1 MTVPYWDW
9 SLVAADPFKSD
20 FWNDAYGLGG
30 NGIGFPPCVQTGLFG
45 VLNKWKIP
53 HGRCLQ
59 RNFIPTPGVV
69 PNVVA
74 VAQTLAKNLTNFFD
88 FELMLRVNLHDV
100 VHFAIGAVMIGE
112 NSAVA
117 PEFFPVHSFVDKIW
131 DEWQAKGN
139 LYRFHESYLAQ
150 NYTMPGTKLM
160 SVEFL
165 SNEALPECVKVKYA
179 QPAIGQWTGLIKDI
193 KHMAG
198 KRSYKVHKKQ

>member
-9 SLVAADPFKSD
+9 SLVSADPFRSD
-20 FWNDAYGLGG
+20 FWNDAYGFGG
-30 NGIGFPPCVQTGLFG
+30 NGVGFPPCVRTGLFG
-45 VLNKWKIP
+45 VLNKWEIP
-53 HGRCLQ
+53 HGGCLQ

-69 PNVVA
+69 PDVVA

-100 VHFAIGAVMIGE
+100 VHFAIGAIMIGE

-150 NYTMPGTKLM
+150 NYTMPGTNFM

-165 SNEALPECVKVKYA
+165 NNEALPECVKIKYA
-179 QPAIGQWTGLIKDI
+179 QPNVGNWKELIEDV

-198 KRSYKVHKKQ
+198 KVFSLLFYMH